1 MITSEVVSAPKVALR
16 RRPRNPAAEI
26 FHAAWLA
33 VLLGILLQLA
43 LLAIPAVRQS
53 AQLVADFAGK
63 ITWSVVVCT
72 SLAAARAATAAS
84 PTLTGL
90 AGLLGAPLAFAAAK
104 AVQKS
109 LTAAGVAPA
118 GAALLLIGTRAVEYA
133 ILGYVLARLGRR
145 DDAAAKHYL
154 RPALLLGA
162 IAFAVLAV
170 ARGDGLGIALLS
182 LAINEIAF
190 PAGCAITIYTAE
202 RLARRPP
209 AAP

>member
-1 MITSEVVSAPKVALR
+1 MITSEVVSTPKVALR

-90 AGLLGAPLAFAAAK
+90 LGAPLAFAAAK

-133 ILGYVLARLGRR
+133 ILGYLLARLGRR

-162 IAFAVLAV
+162 IAFAVLAI